1 VSEVLTRLSFYFFW
15 TKQDCGLI
23 NEDEDNLM
31 SPTIVPECLS
41 TQLKTF
47 MLSDNK
53 CTEYDI
59 QFAEY
64 IIQNSKVLKT
74 MSITSSL
81 PFSLKRKMIE
91 KLASSTRASTTCKLL
106 IV

>member
-1 VSEVLTRLSFYFFW
+1 
-15 TKQDCGLI
+15 
-23 NEDEDNLM
+23 M

-47 MLSDNK
+47 MLSGNK

-64 IIQNSKVLKT
+64 IIQNSKVLNT
-74 MSITSSL
+74 MSIESPSSL

-91 KLASSTRASTTCKLL
+91 KLPSSTRASTTCKLL